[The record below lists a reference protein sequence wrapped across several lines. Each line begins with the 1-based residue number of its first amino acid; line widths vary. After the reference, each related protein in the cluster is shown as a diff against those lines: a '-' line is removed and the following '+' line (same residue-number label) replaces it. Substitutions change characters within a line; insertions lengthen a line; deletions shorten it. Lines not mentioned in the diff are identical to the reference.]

1 MLILVHTGDAGGHQ
15 HGEHQEEPTEPGSG
29 HLAYPDQTEAQGC
42 QELLSGP
49 GSCPPAVHTL
59 PISGGDWIPTMLHQ
73 SQGVIP
79 TPGFHSVGQSQAAG
93 RQGQPLAA
101 GGAERGDIPEPGPV
115 TSAYSTA
122 RAHSWAA
129 PHLEHQ
135 PCVLPPYGAA
145 VHRNVAPSIPSPRVL
160 SPRSR
165 TCPEQHFWSPGSVLL
180 HPNGSTQHPER
191 SGRGRTSPHLHSSA
205 STLLEA
211 ALHPP

>member
-1 MLILVHTGDAGGHQ
+1 MPGAALWAWLLSSCSTHTANQWRRMDSHHAASEPGGH
-15 HGEHQEEPTEPGSG
+15 P
-29 HLAYPDQTEAQGC
+29 
-42 QELLSGP
+42 
-49 GSCPPAVHTL
+49 HT
-59 PISGGDWIPTMLHQ
+59 
-73 SQGVIP
+73 
-79 TPGFHSVGQSQAAG
+79 GFHSVGQSQAAG

-115 TSAYSTA
+115 TSAHSMA

-165 TCPEQHFWSPGSVLL
+165 TCPEQHFWSLGSVLL
-180 HPNGSTQHPER
+180 HPNCSTQHPER